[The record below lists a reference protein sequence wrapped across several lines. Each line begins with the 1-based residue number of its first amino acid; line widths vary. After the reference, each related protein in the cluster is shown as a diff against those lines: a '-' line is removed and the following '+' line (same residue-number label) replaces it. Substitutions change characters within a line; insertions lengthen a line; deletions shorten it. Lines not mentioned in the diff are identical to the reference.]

1 MPGLS
6 LPLRSPSRI
15 IDNAARSLTE
25 PPGLRCSAL
34 AKTGTSAPVRCK
46 RNRGVLPMLAS
57 IEPGAIVSSGS
68 SRSIVGALIS
78 NPKSKTGR
86 DFEKCDRLRRK
97 LAGQWLAIA
106 SSACTRPLGRAA
118 IAAAVT
124 TETTHA
130 GLEQH
135 DGKNYRLGTIDCQAR
150 RFCLFRQ
157 FGV

>member
-1 MPGLS
+1 
-6 LPLRSPSRI
+6 
-15 IDNAARSLTE
+15 
-25 PPGLRCSAL
+25 
-34 AKTGTSAPVRCK
+34 
-46 RNRGVLPMLAS
+46 MLAS
-57 IEPGAIVSSGS
+57 IEPGAIVSGGS

-86 DFEKCDRLRRK
+86 DFEKCDRVTPK
-97 LAGQWLAIA
+97 IAGQWLAIA

-135 DGKNYRLGTIDCQAR
+135 DGKNYRRGLIECQAR
-150 RFCLFRQ
+150 RFCVSRL
-157 FGV
+157 FGVI